1 MKKLSAY
8 KEQSQNTFLLEKL
21 KEVQKERDD
30 FKSRFAIA
38 NMYRAFWKT
47 TTLILLAIFLGRIL
61 GGAL

>member
-8 KEQSQNTFLLEKL
+8 REQSQNTFLLEKL
-21 KEVQKERDD
+21 KEVRKERDD

-38 NMYRAFWKT
+38 DMYRTFWKI